1 MTLSDDDGDGM
12 DLFAV
17 QEFFGDT
24 DAVEAA
30 DLPGRG
36 QGLVAS
42 RDIAAGEALVCETAL
57 ASVVLDEWRGLVCH
71 QCFSALPTARDE
83 QFPCGC
89 RQVVFCSEECQ
100 ATATPAHRGAPHS
113 ECAALARLD
122 TDILNDSEASAA
134 RLFVKL
140 LCRRANELAGA
151 TRGDKVTVQAVLDAL
166 VSNEDAVSDE
176 RLTELE
182 MVAEAVLDAV
192 RARRRNPPRP
202 APRTRYA
209 VTPASSAGGRRGA
222 DRPRRPPA
230 PSLRRAVQLLWDMV
244 RARAARELPPAAP
257 PSPPC
262 LRLSDTRGAGGTAGG
277 YWASSWGLGSS
288 RASPS

>member
-122 TDILNDSEASAA
+122 TDILNDSAGVTAYRVRGA
-134 RLFVKL
+134 GRIDPDDL
-140 LCRRANELAGA
+140 LRHLC
-151 TRGDKVTVQAVLDAL
+151 
-166 VSNEDAVSDE
+166 
-176 RLTELE
+176 
-182 MVAEAVLDAV
+182 AEQC
-192 RARRRNPPRP
+192 NSFGIWSGP
-202 APRTRYA
+202 APR
-209 VTPASSAGGRRGA
+209 ASSHPP
-222 DRPRRPPA
+222 PR
-230 PSLRRAVQLLWDMV
+230 LRHPVCA
-244 RARAARELPPAAP
+244 
-257 PSPPC
+257 
-262 LRLSDTRGAGGTAGG
+262 
-277 YWASSWGLGSS
+277 
-288 RASPS
+288 